1 MSKNKGKKIR
11 VGKIAIGGGEPVRIQ
26 SMCNTD
32 TRDVK
37 STVSQILELENEGVD
52 IIRVAVPDM
61 EAAAAV
67 SEIKKTENLKIGVPA
82 FIKIS
87 NYSQS
92 QLARL
97 MKKHL

>member
-1 MSKNKGKKIR
+1 MNIGSVKIGKGE
-11 VGKIAIGGGEPVRIQ
+11 KIAIQ

-61 EAAAAV
+61 EAAEA
-67 SEIKKTENLKIGVPA
+67 IKK
-82 FIKIS
+82 IKGIKCGFKTTS
-87 NYSQS
+87 CPD
-92 QLARL
+92 QLANAL
-97 MKKHL
+97 AELIEA